1 MRAFVTG
8 GAGFIGGALV
18 RRLRGRGDEVHA
30 LARSAASVQTLRE
43 LGCEIAEGDMG
54 SVEALTGAMHGCDAA
69 FHLAGDYRVG
79 IAARDRPAMYAAN
92 VTGTANVLDAAVA
105 AGVPRTV
112 YTSTGNAFGATG
124 YRVVD
129 ETYRRPR
136 PYRYISY
143 YDETKHLAHLVAEEQ
158 IAAGAPVIIVQVMG
172 VYGPNDHSEL
182 GGVLRQAA
190 AGTLAAITFGDA
202 GMNLVHVDDVAEG
215 LLLAHDR
222 GHVGETY
229 VLGGE
234 IVTVREA
241 VKRVAAVAGRRPPRL
256 ETPTWLLR
264 AVSPLGGIIGPALAG
279 RPNLRELISASAGVT
294 YWASD
299 AKARRE
305 LGYAPRDLETGLRQV
320 FGAGED
326 SRG

>member
-8 GAGFIGGALV
+8 GAGFIGKALV
-18 RRLRGRGDEVHA
+18 RRLRERGDDVRA
-30 LARSAASVQTLRE
+30 LGRSGASVQTLHD
-43 LGCEIAEGDMG
+43 LGCEIAEGDLT
-54 SVEALTGAMHGCDAA
+54 SVERLTAAMDGCDAA

-79 IAARDRPAMYAAN
+79 IAAKDRPAMFAAN
-92 VTGTANVLDAAVA
+92 VTGTANAIDAAVA
-105 AGVPRTV
+105 AGVSRIV
-112 YTSTGNAFGATG
+112 YTSTGNVFGDTG

-129 ETYRRPR
+129 EHYRRPR
-136 PYRYISY
+136 PYRYVSY
-143 YDETKHLAHLVAEEQ
+143 YDKTKHLAHLAAEERV
-158 IAAGAPVIIVQVMG
+158 AARAPVLIAQVMG
-172 VYGPNDHSEL
+172 VYGPDDHSEF

-190 AGTLAAITFGDA
+190 AGMLPAITFGDA
-202 GMNLVHVDDVAEG
+202 GLNLVHVDDVAEG
-215 LLLAHDR
+215 LLLTHDR
-222 GHVGETY
+222 GRIGETY

-241 VKRVAAVAGRRPPRL
+241 VRRAAAVSGRRPPRI

-264 AVSPLGGIIGPALAG
+264 GLAPVGPIIGPALAG

-305 LGYAPRDLETGLRQV
+305 LGYAPRDLETGLGQV
-320 FGAGED
+320 FGAGAA
-326 SRG
+326 S